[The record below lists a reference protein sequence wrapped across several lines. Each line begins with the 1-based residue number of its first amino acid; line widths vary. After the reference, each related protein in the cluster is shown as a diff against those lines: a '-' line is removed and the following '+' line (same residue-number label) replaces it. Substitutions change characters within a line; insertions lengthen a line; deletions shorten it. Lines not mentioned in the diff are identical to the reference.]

1 MVGQE
6 TLGNLLHVRV
16 VLRGV
21 GREAGD
27 RVAWFLDGGLV
38 VAMVG

>member
-1 MVGQE
+1 MGDQE

-21 GREAGD
+21 GRETGD
-27 RVAWFLDGGLV
+27 RTDRVVMGGAV
-38 VAMVG
+38 RAAVR